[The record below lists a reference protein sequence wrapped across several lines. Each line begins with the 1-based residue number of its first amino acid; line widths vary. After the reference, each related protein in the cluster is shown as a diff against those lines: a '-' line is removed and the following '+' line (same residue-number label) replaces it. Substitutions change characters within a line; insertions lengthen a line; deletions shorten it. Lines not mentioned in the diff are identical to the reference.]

1 MKTIITNLKSAR
13 SIMLWCSICLF
24 AVNVFGQTGGAIFEN
39 GPLMN
44 RTRIVPLATTLSDG
58 NIAVFGGRENG
69 FISSYYTDIY
79 DPVANTFTEL
89 NMSVPRDNSALV
101 TLTDGRYLLV
111 GGGYDWG
118 IPAYGTNE
126 IFDPNDNS
134 FSLAGTMLYS
144 RMQPAAVQLNNGD
157 VLIIGGWYND
167 YAAAYTEVYSFEE
180 NAYTASGTLN
190 VPRSQAMVFPTTDGG
205 AIVAGGWT
213 TYGATMIT
221 TVEYYDVATGTFSI
235 FSDELIPGETGWN
248 LWGKTR
254 AILDDKMN
262 NGKFVLLA
270 YRNTPET
277 EYAIVYFDPATKQ
290 FEKKFS
296 FVLSEHPTINGGIYD
311 MILDKNGNYAYL
323 LATVSGSDPVQIG
336 LISIDLTN
344 EVVYIPE
351 NNYTMPSG
359 EYLFPSLA
367 FIPATQQILLM
378 GISTTP
384 SDYFNATNYTYLL
397 KPEHSVG
404 IEEEMILP
412 NAITCFPNPTTG
424 TFNVKINMPIEGE
437 LILSIFDIDG
447 REVSSVNMHNIQ
459 KSSNLYSLNNLDLK
473 SGMYFIKIGSSNN
486 TVYTTTLVVTN

>member
-24 AVNVFGQTGGAIFEN
+24 AVNVFGQTGGAIFEK

-89 NMSVPRDNSALV
+89 NMSGPRDNAALV

-144 RMQPAAVQLNNGD
+144 RMQPAAVQLNNSD

-190 VPRSQAMVFPTTDGG
+190 VPRSQAVVFPTTDGG

-290 FEKKFS
+290 FEKKFT

-367 FIPATQQILLM
+367 FIPSTQQILLM

-384 SDYFNATNYTYLL
+384 SDYFNATNFTYLL

-412 NAITCFPNPTTG
+412 NNFTCFPNPSNG
-424 TFNVKINMPIEGE
+424 QFSVY
-437 LILSIFDIDG
+437 FDG
-447 REVSSVNMHNIQ
+447 RVDGQLRFTITNINGQ
-459 KSSNLYSLNNLDLK
+459 LMDEMELT
-473 SGMYFIKIGSSNN
+473 GSSQNPFRYDYIN
-486 TVYTTTLVVTN
+486 TNLPAGYYQVRLVNGNMDVSIPLIIVK